1 MFDPI
6 LVQNNLNYQYGG
18 STPIYI
24 FIALRGVIMF
34 AWPFLI
40 KSSGFATT
48 TKEKDKLHR
57 ESSPFTFGY
66 EKHTCWKQHLLKRER
81 RKREDRRN

>member
-1 MFDPI
+1 MFDPS

-40 KSSGFATT
+40 KSSGSATA
-48 TKEKDKLHR
+48 TKEKDKSYIESPLHL
-57 ESSPFTFGY
+57 
-66 EKHTCWKQHLLKRER
+66 HLAMKNIRVG
-81 RKREDRRN
+81 NIIY